1 VTDRPAI
8 LTVCTGNLCR
18 SPVLERL
25 LRFGLAQHWPEAVGS
40 LQVASAGTHAVV
52 GQTIPPPLMR
62 RLAAVGV
69 DSSPFV
75 ARQLTRDMVAEADLV
90 IAMTRAHRAAVV
102 ELHPRSV
109 RITFTLREL
118 SRLTTVLPPGDRA
131 TRDPGTRL
139 TSFVSAIAA
148 CRGLAPGAEPAD
160 DVIDPYRG
168 RDARYQ
174 DAWTQLLDGSSAL
187 LDALVPPQLP
197 AYAPAAVAAVP
208 GRAG

>member
-1 VTDRPAI
+1 MI
-8 LTVCTGNLCR
+8 LTVCTGNVCR

-25 LRFGLAQHWPEAVGS
+25 LRFGLAQHWPEAVGA

-75 ARQLTRDMVAEADLV
+75 ARQLTRDMVAAADLV

-109 RITFTLREL
+109 HRTFTLREL

-131 TRDPGTRL
+131 PRDAATRL
-139 TSFVSAIAA
+139 ALFVSALAA
-148 CRGLAPGAEPAD
+148 CRGLAPDAELAD

-174 DAWTQLLDGSSAL
+174 EAWTQLLDGSSAML
-187 LDALVPPQLP
+187 NALVPPERRANALTVVN
-197 AYAPAAVAAVP
+197 AAP
-208 GRAG
+208 GLAG